1 MKRERYIHAAL
12 YLTFHLLFV
21 VSLPHCRSF
30 LCSGLGRTIGTL
42 LFATVL
48 MFTIV
53 RSADLYR
60 TISTCLLALPLSWV
74 APVFDCGFASIP
86 SFDLLVASEPA
97 LSPIAQRPPPIFS

>member
-30 LCSGLGRTIGTL
+30 LCSGLGRTIGTF
-42 LFATVL
+42 LFAAVL

-60 TISTCLLALPLSWV
+60 TITSCLQAFPLSWI
-74 APVFDCGFASIP
+74 APVFDCGWGSIP
-86 SFDLLVASEPA
+86 SIDVFVASEPT
-97 LSPIAQRPPPIFS
+97 LSPVAQRPPPIFS

>member
-12 YLTFHLLFV
+12 YLIFHLLFV

-30 LCSGLGRTIGTL
+30 LCSGLGRTIGTF
-42 LFATVL
+42 LFAAVL

-60 TISTCLLALPLSWV
+60 TITSCLRAFPLSWI
-74 APVFDCGFASIP
+74 APVFACGFASLPAI
-86 SFDLLVASEPA
+86 FLLVPGEPT
-97 LSPIAQRPPPIFS
+97 LSPDAQRPPPIFS